1 MGGIVYYEVVLAR
14 FLLHCNPKYVM
25 CAKLYEGLYELFLTD
40 FWWGL
45 YKKDGH
51 DLFSFLTGGKI
62 PFFCSLHTFLLSISS
77 NRSSWLASVSLNRSG
92 SMNK

>member
-40 FWWGL
+40 L
-45 YKKDGH
+45 
-51 DLFSFLTGGKI
+51 
-62 PFFCSLHTFLLSISS
+62 LHIQLIFTTKLGVIYYLDAIAG
-77 NRSSWLASVSLNRSG
+77 NIHR
-92 SMNK
+92 

>member
-25 CAKLYEGLYELFLTD
+25 CAKLYKGLYELFLTD

-45 YKKDGH
+45 YKEDGH
-51 DLFSFLTGGKI
+51 DLFSFLTGGNI
-62 PFFCSLHTFLLSISS
+62 PFFLFPTYLSFIHKFESKQ
-77 NRSSWLASVSLNRSG
+77 LACECFA
-92 SMNK
+92 